1 MHARVPT
8 CIRIVRHARPRI
20 LSGYVHAA
28 TLPPLPAPATPPNP
42 PPPSTLRS
50 PSLFLSLPRPS
61 RPPPPA
67 GRLPPLVSASSVLS
81 RPTATGPE
89 ASGQFMPNYT
99 LITVMARLHGYRW
112 CTLELSNCHGPRE
125 PRFFDRLLQQPRRC
139 FLRELAAELS
149 VSFSS
154 RSTSPWLWPRLVI
167 THAIHKGQQV
177 GEGGESRWSISRKES
192 SMR

>member
-67 GRLPPLVSASSVLS
+67 GRLPPSCLRLLS
-81 RPTATGPE
+81 PLSPDCDGSRRQRTIYA
-89 ASGQFMPNYT
+89 QLHPNYRNGT
-99 LITVMARLHGYRW
+99 TPWVQMVHTGV
-112 CTLELSNCHGPRE
+112 NCHGPRE